1 MAELPFKPF
10 DLAELIELAAS
21 GRASRP
27 AARDVLR
34 AMCREPR
41 APRELLRE
49 LGLESLDE
57 GPELDALCAQAIAA
71 HADASDAVR
80 AGNARALEVLLG
92 AVMAASRSRANPSA
106 VRARL
111 SALLETAP

>member
-1 MAELPFKPF
+1 
-10 DLAELIELAAS
+10 
-21 GRASRP
+21 
-27 AARDVLR
+27 
-34 AMCREPR
+34 MCREPR